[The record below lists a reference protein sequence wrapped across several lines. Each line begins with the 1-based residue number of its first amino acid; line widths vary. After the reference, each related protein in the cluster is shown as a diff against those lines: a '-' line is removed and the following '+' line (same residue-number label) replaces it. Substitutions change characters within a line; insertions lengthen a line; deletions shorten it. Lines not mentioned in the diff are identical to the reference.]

1 MGDSLEPKL
10 IDRQVIA
17 VAAIAIVAR
26 LVWIALFA
34 RTPTGQSDPAF
45 YNEAATRRID
55 GEGYC
60 SLLGE
65 PTAYYPPGY
74 PAVLSWMNRLSDAIG
89 PEAAP
94 CHLISTSDL
103 EDLGLFRA
111 FSTIYAIAVPPGI
124 FGRSPPCTLRIPGC
138 PYLTD
143 VHTSNG

>member
-1 MGDSLEPKL
+1 MATVQPLFHSAPMGDSLEPKL
-10 IDRQVIA
+10 IDRQVVA

-89 PEAAP
+89 PEAGP
-94 CHLISTSDL
+94 CHCRRDDPELVVGRVRGRCDA
-103 EDLGLFRA
+103 DGPLGRWR
-111 FSTIYAIAVPPGI
+111 PG
-124 FGRSPPCTLRIPGC
+124 GPG
-138 PYLTD
+138 
-143 VHTSNG
+143 